1 MRFMTWFIRAAGL
14 YNASAVIVFLTPGAL
29 EAFGV
34 ALPYS
39 DFWVWLPA
47 LMGLFAG
54 IVLLLSAMDLQ
65 RYGAFPFWNGVI
77 RLTFVVV
84 TFALGFGETAG
95 TFVTLLAAGDVV
107 LVVGQLV
114 GLPLALGRTPWQLLT
129 NQPATAA
136 RPVPA

>member
-1 MRFMTWFIRAAGL
+1 MRFMNWFVRAAGL

-29 EAFGV
+29 DAFGV
-34 ALPYS
+34 APPYS

-65 RYGAFPFWNGVI
+65 QYGAFPFWNGIIRFSFVI
-77 RLTFVVV
+77 ATF
-84 TFALGFGETAG
+84 TLGFGDSAG
-95 TFVTLLAAGDVV
+95 TFITLLAAGDLV
-107 LVVGQLV
+107 LVAGTLI
-114 GLPLALGRTPWQLLT
+114 GLPLVLGRTPWQLLT
-129 NQPATAA
+129 NRPATP